1 MTDQAHTPVP
11 KSGSG
16 AMIGWTAVVIL
27 MVIGMVVAFF
37 LLNAGKVYVV
47 SSEQSYTEYESD
59 LASMDIWLPADLEQT
74 RQLIHEGAIVD
85 EHQIISTDADLKSL
99 VDNASEASCPAA
111 IRAEIGKEL
120 SKGKSIKMVRLT
132 GTATRTTW
140 LPTGE
145 DAADSELPALG
156 MSLGTLQWTATGE
169 VSTWKVT
176 KELPNHLTA
185 EQRKA
190 EGGSLSTSRTIGIWL
205 AAILTLAIM
214 SFLFGDNVFYKTAE
228 AILVG
233 SSAGYAMAYAFYT
246 GIVDQLMVN
255 LFPSLVREWTSPG
268 LPWSFEWDWV
278 YVIPAILAVM
288 LVCRLLPKGGWI
300 ARWPLAFIIGAT
312 AGFRLTSH
320 LESDFLLQIK
330 QTITTLWAE
339 NANGQFDFWGSTGAV
354 VILVGVLLCLV
365 YFFFSLEH
373 KGAVGKAA
381 RGGIF
386 VLMITF
392 GAAFGLT
399 VMGRITL
406 LTERFDFL
414 FKEWLHL
421 M

>member
-1 MTDQAHTPVP
+1 MTTEAHTPIP
-11 KSGSG
+11 SSG
-16 AMIGWTAVVIL
+16 AGAKIGWSILVIL
-27 MVIGMVVAFF
+27 MAIGMVVAYFT
-37 LLNAGKVYVV
+37 LDAGHVWVT
-47 SSEQSYTEYESD
+47 SEQQNYSQYEET
-59 LASMDIWLPADLEQT
+59 LEVNEWLPADSGRVRELVHHGAVISDT
-74 RQLIHEGAIVD
+74 RELTGAQENESLHADQGEKAYSKELKDASASAIAAGQSVKLVHVTGEAVMKQWVND
-85 EHQIISTDADLKSL
+85 DTGTPKDGWKSTGKTSSWDVTVNVPA
-99 VDNASEASCPAA
+99 NIPAA
-111 IRAEIGKEL
+111 DRPENAQF
-120 SKGKSIKMVRLT
+120 SV
-132 GTATRTTW
+132 
-140 LPTGE
+140 
-145 DAADSELPALG
+145 
-156 MSLGTLQWTATGE
+156 
-169 VSTWKVT
+169 
-176 KELPNHLTA
+176 
-185 EQRKA
+185 
-190 EGGSLSTSRTIGIWL
+190 SRTVGIWV

-214 SFLFGDNVFYKTAE
+214 SFLFGDNPFYKTAE

-246 GIVDQLMVN
+246 GIVDQLLIN
-255 LFPSLVREWTSPG
+255 LFPSMVRSWTSPG
-268 LPWSFEWDWV
+268 LPWNYQWDWV
-278 YVIPAILAVM
+278 YILPGILAVM

-330 QTITTLWAE
+330 GTISSLWAVD
-339 NANGQFDFWGSTGAV
+339 AAGQFEFWNSLGAI
-354 VILVGVLLCLV
+354 VILLGVLLCLV

-386 VLMITF
+386 VLMVTF

-421 M
+421 L

>member
-1 MTDQAHTPVP
+1 MTDHANTPVP
-11 KSGSG
+11 DASGSKL
-16 AMIGWTAVVIL
+16 GWIV
-27 MVIGMVVAFF
+27 VVALMIVGMFVAG
-37 LLNAGKVYVV
+37 LLLDAGKVYVV
-47 SSEQSYTEYESD
+47 SQEQSWTEYEATVD
-59 LASMDIWLPADLEQT
+59 DIDTWLSADSGYA
-74 RQLIHEGAIVD
+74 RQLLHLGAVEAARRTVSTKADASALGADGGEVSD
-85 EHQIISTDADLKSL
+85 ETRSYLTGQLDKGST
-99 VDNASEASCPAA
+99 VE
-111 IRAEIGKEL
+111 
-120 SKGKSIKMVRLT
+120 MVRMQGSVTFT
-132 GTATRTTW
+132 GW
-140 LPTGE
+140 LPTGQ
-145 DAADSELPALG
+145 DPAG
-156 MSLGTLQWTATGE
+156 SVVPSLGGTPMNAY
-169 VSTWKVT
+169 TWKPTGNVSNWDVT
-176 KELPNHLTA
+176 TSLPYNLPEELRP
-185 EQRKA
+185 
-190 EGGSLSTSRTIGIWL
+190 EGATLSTSRTVGIWL
-205 AAILTLAIM
+205 SAILTLAIM
-214 SFLFGDNVFYKTAE
+214 SFLFGDNMFYKTAE

-255 LFPSLVREWTSPG
+255 LFPDLVRDWTSPG
-268 LPWSFEWDWV
+268 LPWSFTWDWV
-278 YVIPAILAVM
+278 YLIPAVLGVM

-330 QTITTLWAE
+330 QTITTLWVE
-339 NANGQFDFWGSTGAV
+339 NATGDFLFWPSMGAV

-365 YFFFSLEH
+365 YFFFSMEH
-373 KGAVGKAA
+373 KGVVGKAA

>member
-1 MTDQAHTPVP
+1 MTSETNTAVP
-11 KSGSG
+11 KAAGG
-16 AMIGWTAVVIL
+16 AMLGWTVVVLL
-27 MVIGMVVAFF
+27 MIVGMVVAYFT
-37 LLNAGKVYVV
+37 LDAGKVYVDTQQ
-47 SSEQSYTEYESD
+47 ESYTQYSTDTAMD
-59 LASMDIWLPADLEQT
+59 LWLPMESGEAREAM
-74 RQLIHEGAIVD
+74 HEGAVNSGTRRIATVAEND
-85 EHQIISTDADLKSL
+85 SL
-99 VDNASEASCPAA
+99 VSEAGDSAYP
-111 IRAEIGKEL
+111 
-120 SKGKSIKMVRLT
+120 SKISSDVRSKVEMGSPVEVVHLT
-132 GTATRTTW
+132 GTTTTISW
-140 LPTGE
+140 LPTDE
-145 DAADSELPALG
+145 SPEPG
-156 MSLGTLQWTATGE
+156 MTATGE
-169 VSTWKVT
+169 VSTWDVT
-176 KELPNHLTA
+176 SGLPYNMTA
-185 EQRKA
+185 ADRPA
-190 EGGSLSTSRTIGIWL
+190 TASFSTSRTIGLWL

-214 SFLFGDNVFYKTAE
+214 SFLCGDNPFYKTAE

-246 GIVDQLMVN
+246 GIVDQLLIN
-255 LFPSLVREWTSPG
+255 LFPAMVRAWTSPG
-268 LPWSFEWDWV
+268 LPWDYVWDWV
-278 YVIPAILAVM
+278 YVIPAILAIM

-330 QTITTLWAE
+330 GTITTLWAE
-339 NANGQFDFWGSTGAV
+339 NANGQFDLWNSVGAV
-354 VILVGVLLCLV
+354 IILVGVLLCLV